1 MTTASKIKLQGTNV
15 SVCLLP
21 PIDILETRYKLSDDH
36 EGIVARSFKLIP
48 GKTRRGTEEGAPV
61 GTYSNSSLRQ
71 QVEVTWMDEDTK
83 HKVRVQK
90 SRIVYRM
97 AHGEFDESL
106 VIDHIDGNPNNNH
119 PSNLRPLSY
128 HENFGNR
135 ASALKEKY
143 PKKDPHLP
151 TGVTRDYKFTS
162 GVRYIGKT
170 TIRGITHMNYFENP
184 RAAQHWLAQVKKDNL
199 GDTARRDPQGFII
212 GAPNRVTI
220 RQ

>member
-1 MTTASKIKLQGTNV
+1 
-15 SVCLLP
+15 
-21 PIDILETRYKLSDDH
+21 
-36 EGIVARSFKLIP
+36 
-48 GKTRRGTEEGAPV
+48 
-61 GTYSNSSLRQ
+61 
-71 QVEVTWMDEDTK
+71 MDGDTK

-119 PSNLRPLSY
+119 PRNLRPLTY

-143 PKKDPHLP
+143 PKKDSHLP

-162 GVRYIGKT
+162 GVRYIGKI
-170 TIRGITHMNYFENP
+170 TIKGVTHMNYFENP
-184 RAAQHWLAQVKKDNL
+184 RAAQHWLAAIKENHL
-199 GDTARRDPQGFII
+199 GSIARRDERGAII
-212 GAPNRVTI
+212 GAP
-220 RQ
+220 QWKSMQ